1 MSLTPRDLERLNGVH
16 GDLVAVVRRASQIWA
31 ARNNGYRL
39 QVSEGV
45 RTLERQRELYA
56 QGRTKPGKIV
66 TSTMASRHLTGHA
79 VDLVPVKDG
88 QVPWNDRAIW
98 DELIDC
104 MLEAAQFVGVPI
116 RSGADWDRDGK
127 RRENG
132 ESDSP
137 HFELPREQYP

>member
-1 MSLTPRDLERLNGVH
+1 MSLSPRDLERLKGVH
-16 GDLVAVVRRASQIWA
+16 GDLVAVVRRAAQIWA
-31 ARNNGYRL
+31 TRNAEYRL

-56 QGRTKPGKIV
+56 QGRTTPGNIV
-66 TSTMASRHLTGHA
+66 TQTMASRHITGHA
-79 VDLVPVKDG
+79 VDLVMVKDG
-88 QVPWNDRAIW
+88 AVPWGNTALW
-98 DELIDC
+98 DDLIDC

-127 RRENG
+127 RRERG

-137 HFELPREQYP
+137 HFELPREHYP

>member
-1 MSLTPRDLERLNGVH
+1 MSLTPRDLDRLKGVH

-31 ARNNGYRL
+31 ARNTGYRL

-45 RTLERQRELYA
+45 RTLERQRDLYA

-66 TSTMASRHLTGHA
+66 TDTMASRHLTGHA
-79 VDLVPVKDG
+79 VDLVLVKG
-88 QVPWNDRAIW
+88 GIVPWGSAPW
-98 DELIDC
+98 DDLIDC

-127 RRENG
+127 RREKG

-137 HFELPREQYP
+137 HFELPREHYP